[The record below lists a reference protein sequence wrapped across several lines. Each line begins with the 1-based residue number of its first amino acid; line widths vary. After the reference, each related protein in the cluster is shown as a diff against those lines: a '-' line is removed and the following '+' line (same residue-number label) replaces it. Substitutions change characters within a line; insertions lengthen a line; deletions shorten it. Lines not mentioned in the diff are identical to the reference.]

1 MDDLLV
7 KYYGNNNFEF
17 ISKSKLEELKEDYN
31 IEYSSFEDCYVNKNT
46 SDYGYH
52 GTDLLTGRTIKA
64 EPYIYCEDTEDYQP
78 ESYTVYLE
86 DTSEYVSKDYDY
98 YKCDECGDCFSS
110 SYEMHHR
117 NGKYYC
123 DYCWE
128 DMDPVIY
135 GYHCYHDG
143 YYPRSL
149 ARESPLFMGFELEVD
164 NVRGNYDD
172 LAASVLDGDMDGT
185 LHCEEDCT
193 VAFEFISQ
201 PCTLE
206 YHKNQH
212 YNDWFFSELD
222 GKCESH
228 DAGTCG
234 LHVHVNK
241 SFFDERGYDRLK
253 TILFFFKDEL
263 FQFSRR
269 QHWDYSYS
277 DFGEKIG
284 KSSVTMHK
292 AKNTKEYGH
301 STWFNENNSSTYE
314 FRFFRGT
321 LRYETFMASL
331 ELVHNICIAAMSNT
345 DVITWDSLLDGDY
358 CREYSNSRDIYCD
371 SELNLGELEKKE
383 NELMQVIKKGLDENV
398 FINMNF
404 VCVGEIVGDT
414 IVFYNLYNNNGEL
427 RKRRQNYINLSEFDT
442 FETHGY
448 YYLCNRKELSNLLGG
463 EF

>member
-1 MDDLLV
+1 MTSILMSEV
-7 KYYGNNNFEF
+7 
-17 ISKSKLEELKEDYN
+17 EELRKDYS
-31 IEYSSFEDCYVNKNT
+31 IEYSTFEDCYINKNT
-46 SDYGYH
+46 SDWGYCDN
-52 GTDLLTGRTIKA
+52 DLLTNDTIENKG
-64 EPYIYCEDTEDYQP
+64 YIFCEDTEDYQLK
-78 ESYTVYLE
+78 ENTVYLE
-86 DTSEYVSKDYDY
+86 DTDETVSIDYDY
-98 YKCDECGDCFSS
+98 QRCDECGLIFSS
-110 SYEMHHR
+110 DYDMHCR
-117 NGKYYC
+117 NGNYYC
-123 DYCWE
+123 DTCWE
-128 DMDPVIY
+128 DMEPVIY
-135 GYHCYHDG
+135 DYHCYRDG

-164 NVRGNYDD
+164 NVRGDYDD
-172 LAASVLDGDMDGT
+172 LASSVLDGDMDGT

-241 SFFDERGYDRLK
+241 SFFDDRGYDRLK

-331 ELVHNICIAAMSNT
+331 ELVHNICLAAMSNT

-358 CREYSNSRDIYCD
+358 CREYSSSRDIYCD

-383 NELMQVIKKGLDENV
+383 NELMQVIKKGLDESV
-398 FINMNF
+398 FINLNY

-414 IVFYNLYNNNGEL
+414 IVFYCLYNNNGEL
-427 RKRRQNYINLSEFDT
+427 HKRRQNYINLSEFDT

>member
-1 MDDLLV
+1 MDNLV
-7 KYYGNNNFEF
+7 KYYDHNEFSF
-17 ISKSKLEELKEDYN
+17 ISMEKLEELEDEYY
-31 IEYSSFEDCYVNKNT
+31 IEYSTLEDCYINKDT
-46 SDYGYH
+46 SDYGYCDN
-52 GTDLLTGRTIKA
+52 DLLTNATI
-64 EPYIYCEDTEDYQP
+64 EDGDYIYCEDTEDYQH
-78 ESYTVYLE
+78 SNYTVYLT
-86 DTSEYVSKDYDY
+86 DTETYVSRDYDFQ
-98 YKCDECGDCFSS
+98 KCDECGDYFSND
-110 SYEMHHR
+110 YDMHYR
-117 NGKYYC
+117 DGNYYC
-123 DYCWE
+123 DACWE
-128 DMDPVIY
+128 DMEPIIY
-135 GYHCYHDG
+135 DYHKYEDG

-164 NVRGNYDD
+164 DVRGDCES
-172 LAASVLDGDMDGT
+172 LASSVLDGDMDDT
-185 LHCEEDCT
+185 LHCEYDCT

-222 GKCESH
+222 GNCQSH

-269 QHWDYSYS
+269 QRWDGGYS
-277 DFGEKIG
+277 DFGERIHKN
-284 KSSVTMHK
+284 SVTMHK
-292 AKNTKEYGH
+292 AKNIKHYGH

-314 FRFFRGT
+314 FRLFRGT
-321 LRYETFMASL
+321 LKYETFMASL
-331 ELVHNICIAAMSNT
+331 ELVHNICMVAMSNT
-345 DVITWDSLLDGDY
+345 DIITWDSLLDGDY

-371 SELNLGELEKKE
+371 NELNLGELEKKE
-383 NELMQVIKKGLDENV
+383 NELMQAIKKGLEENA
-398 FINMNF
+398 FINLNY
-404 VCVGEIVGDT
+404 VCVGEIVGGK
-414 IVFYNLYNNNGEL
+414 IVFYCLDNKNGEL
-427 RKRRQNYINLSEFDT
+427 YKRRRDCIDLSEFET
-442 FETHGY
+442 FEECGY

>member
-1 MDDLLV
+1 MDNLV
-7 KYYGNNNFEF
+7 KYYDHNNFEF

-78 ESYTVYLE
+78 KSYTVYLE

-135 GYHCYHDG
+135 DYHCYHDG

-241 SFFDERGYDRLK
+241 SFFDDRGYDRLK

-269 QHWDYSYS
+269 QCWDYGYS

-345 DVITWDSLLDGDY
+345 DVITWDLLLDGDY

-383 NELMQVIKKGLDENV
+383 NELTQVIKKGLDESV

-442 FETHGY
+442 FEAHGY

-463 EF
+463 AF

>member
-1 MDDLLV
+1 MDNLV
-7 KYYGNNNFEF
+7 KYYDHNNFEF

-135 GYHCYHDG
+135 DYHCYHDG

-149 ARESPLFMGFELEVD
+149 AREIPLFMGFELEVD
-164 NVRGNYDD
+164 DVRGDCES
-172 LAASVLDGDMDGT
+172 LASSVLDGDMDNT
-185 LHCEEDCT
+185 LHCEHDCT

-241 SFFDERGYDRLK
+241 SFFDDRGYGRLK
-253 TILFFFKDEL
+253 TILFFFKEEL

-331 ELVHNICIAAMSNT
+331 ELVHNICMIAMSNT
-345 DVITWDSLLDGDY
+345 DIITWDSLLDGDY

-383 NELMQVIKKGLDENV
+383 NELTQVIKKGLDENV
-398 FINMNF
+398 FINLNY

-414 IVFYNLYNNNGEL
+414 IVFYCLYNNNGEL
-427 RKRRQNYINLSEFDT
+427 HKRRQNYINLSEFDT

>member
-1 MDDLLV
+1 MDDLV
-7 KYYGNNNFEF
+7 KYYDHNEF
-17 ISKSKLEELKEDYN
+17 TFIPMKELEALEDEYY
-31 IEYSSFEDCYVNKNT
+31 IEYSDMEDCYINKDT
-46 SDYGYH
+46 SDYGYC
-52 GTDLLTGRTIKA
+52 GRDLLTNDTL
-64 EPYIYCEDTEDYQP
+64 ENSYTYCEDTEDYQP
-78 ESYTVYLE
+78 NDYVVYLE
-86 DTSEYVSKDYDY
+86 DTGKYVSEDYNYYECDNCGNYFSHDY
-98 YKCDECGDCFSS
+98 K
-110 SYEMHHR
+110 MHHR
-117 NGKYYC
+117 NGESYC
-123 DYCWE
+123 DECWE
-128 DMDPVIY
+128 DMEPVIY
-135 GYHCYHDG
+135 DYHCYRDG

-164 NVRGNYDD
+164 NVRGGREN
-172 LAASVLDGDMDGT
+172 LATSVLDGDSTGV
-185 LHCEEDCT
+185 LHCEYDCT

-212 YNDWFFSELD
+212 YNDWFFNELD
-222 GKCESH
+222 GRCESH

-269 QHWDYSYS
+269 QCWDYGYS
-277 DFGEKIG
+277 NFGEKIG

-292 AKNTKEYGH
+292 AKNTKQYGH

-331 ELVHNICIAAMSNT
+331 ELVHNICIAAMSNQ
-345 DVITWDSLLDGDY
+345 DIITWDSLLDGEY
-358 CREYSNSRDIYCD
+358 CREYNNSRDIYCD

-383 NELMQVIKKGLDENV
+383 NELMQVIKKSLDENV
-398 FINMNF
+398 FINLNYI
-404 VCVGEIVGDT
+404 CTGEIVGDT
-414 IVFYNLYNNNGEL
+414 IAFYCLYNNNGETH
-427 RKRRQNYINLSEFDT
+427 KRRQNYIDLSEFDT
-442 FETHGY
+442 FEKHGY
-448 YYLCNRKELSNLLGG
+448 YYLCKRKELSNLLGG

>member
-1 MDDLLV
+1 MDNLV
-7 KYYGNNNFEF
+7 KYYDHNEFSF
-17 ISKSKLEELKEDYN
+17 ISMEKLEELEDEYY
-31 IEYSSFEDCYVNKNT
+31 IEYSTLEDCYINKDT
-46 SDYGYH
+46 SDYGYCDN
-52 GTDLLTGRTIKA
+52 DLLTNDTI
-64 EPYIYCEDTEDYQP
+64 ESGNYIYCEDTEDYQP
-78 ESYTVYLE
+78 ENYTVYLT
-86 DTSEYVSKDYDY
+86 DTDEYVSRDYDFQ
-98 YKCDECGDCFSS
+98 KCDECGDYFSS
-110 SYEMHHR
+110 DYGMHYR
-117 NGKYYC
+117 DGNYYC
-123 DYCWE
+123 DACWE
-128 DMDPVIY
+128 DMEPVIY
-135 GYHCYHDG
+135 DYHKYEDG

-164 NVRGNYDD
+164 NVRGDCES
-172 LAASVLDGDMDGT
+172 LAASVLDGDSTDV
-185 LHCEEDCT
+185 LHCEYDCT

-222 GKCESH
+222 GKCQSH

-241 SFFDERGYDRLK
+241 SFFDDRGYNRLK

-269 QHWDYSYS
+269 QRWDYGYS
-277 DFGEKIG
+277 DFGEKVR
-284 KSSVTMHK
+284 KNSVTMHK
-292 AKNTKEYGH
+292 AKNTKHYGH
-301 STWFNENNSSTYE
+301 ATWFNENNSSTYE

-321 LRYETFMASL
+321 LKYETFMASL
-331 ELVHNICIAAMSNT
+331 ELVHNICMVAMSNT
-345 DVITWDSLLDGDY
+345 DVITWDLLLDGDY
-358 CREYSNSRDIYCD
+358 CREYSNSREIYCD

-383 NELMQVIKKGLDENV
+383 NELMQAIKKGLDENV
-398 FINMNF
+398 FINLNH

-414 IVFYNLYNNNGEL
+414 IVFYCLYNNNGEL
-427 RKRRQNYINLSEFDT
+427 HKRRQNYIDLSEFET

>member
-1 MDDLLV
+1 MDNLV
-7 KYYGNNNFEF
+7 KYYDHNNFEF

-135 GYHCYHDG
+135 DYHCYHDG

-164 NVRGNYDD
+164 DVRGDCES
-172 LAASVLDGDMDGT
+172 LASSVLDGDMDNT
-185 LHCEEDCT
+185 LHCEHDCT

-241 SFFDERGYDRLK
+241 SFFDDRGYGRLK
-253 TILFFFKDEL
+253 TILFFFKEEL

-331 ELVHNICIAAMSNT
+331 ELVHNICMIAMSNT
-345 DVITWDSLLDGDY
+345 DIITWDSLLDGDY

-383 NELMQVIKKGLDENV
+383 NELTQVIKKGLDENV
-398 FINMNF
+398 FINLNY

-414 IVFYNLYNNNGEL
+414 IVFYCLYNNNGEL
-427 RKRRQNYINLSEFDT
+427 HKRRQNYINLSEFDT

>member
-1 MDDLLV
+1 MDNLV
-7 KYYGNNNFEF
+7 KYYDHNEF
-17 ISKSKLEELKEDYN
+17 SFIPMEKLEELEDEYY
-31 IEYSSFEDCYVNKNT
+31 IEYSTFEDCYINKDT
-46 SDYGYH
+46 SDYGYCNN
-52 GTDLLTGRTIKA
+52 DLLTNDTI
-64 EPYIYCEDTEDYQP
+64 ENGDYIYCEDTEDYQL
-78 ESYTVYLE
+78 EENTVYLE
-86 DTSEYVSKDYDY
+86 DTDETVSIDYDY
-98 YKCDECGDCFSS
+98 QRCDECGLYFSRG
-110 SYEMHHR
+110 YDMHHR
-117 NGKYYC
+117 YDDCYC
-123 DYCWE
+123 EDCWE
-128 DMDPVIY
+128 DMEPVIY
-135 GYHCYHDG
+135 DYHCYRDG

-164 NVRGNYDD
+164 NVRGCYDD

-201 PCTLE
+201 PCTLA

-241 SFFDERGYDRLK
+241 SFFDDRGYDRLK

-269 QHWDYSYS
+269 QCWDYGYS

-284 KSSVTMHK
+284 KSNVTMHK

-331 ELVHNICIAAMSNT
+331 ELVHNICLVAMSNT
-345 DVITWDSLLDGDY
+345 DVITWNSLLDGDY

-383 NELMQVIKKGLDENV
+383 NELMQVIKKGLDESV

-414 IVFYNLYNNNGEL
+414 IVFYSLYNNNGEL
-427 RKRRQNYINLSEFDT
+427 HKRRQNYINLSEFDT
-442 FETHGY
+442 FETCGY

-463 EF
+463 AF

>member
-1 MDDLLV
+1 MDNLV
-7 KYYGNNNFEF
+7 KYYDHNEF
-17 ISKSKLEELKEDYN
+17 TFVSMEALKQLEDEYY
-31 IEYSSFEDCYVNKNT
+31 IEYSDMEDCYINKDT
-46 SDYGYH
+46 SDYGYC
-52 GTDLLTGRTIKA
+52 GRDLLTYDTLKDN
-64 EPYIYCEDTEDYQP
+64 YTYCEDTEDYQP
-78 ESYTVYLE
+78 NDYVIYLE
-86 DTSEYVSKDYDY
+86 DTGEHVSDDYDY
-98 YKCDECGDCFSS
+98 YECDNCHNYFSHD
-110 SYEMHHR
+110 YEMHR
-117 NGKYYC
+117 MNGDYYC
-123 DYCWE
+123 DDCWE
-128 DMDPVIY
+128 DVNPIIY
-135 GYHCYHDG
+135 GYHEYHEG

-164 NVRGNYDD
+164 DVRGDCKS
-172 LAASVLDGDMDGT
+172 LASSVLDGDMDGT
-185 LHCEEDCT
+185 LHCEYDCT

-222 GKCESH
+222 GNCESH
-228 DAGTCG
+228 DAETCG

-241 SFFDERGYDRLK
+241 SFFDDRGYDRLK

-269 QHWDYSYS
+269 QHWNYSYS

-292 AKNTKEYGH
+292 AKHTKEYGH

-331 ELVHNICIAAMSNT
+331 ELVHNICLAAMSNT

-383 NELMQVIKKGLDENV
+383 NELMQVIKKGLDESV
-398 FINMNF
+398 FINLNY

-414 IVFYNLYNNNGEL
+414 IVFYCLYNNNGEL
-427 RKRRQNYINLSEFDT
+427 HKRRQNYINLSEFDT

>member
-1 MDDLLV
+1 MDNLV
-7 KYYGNNNFEF
+7 KYYDHNNFEF

-110 SYEMHHR
+110 RNKMHCR

-135 GYHCYHDG
+135 DYHCYHDG

-269 QHWDYSYS
+269 QYWDYGYS

-331 ELVHNICIAAMSNT
+331 ELVHNICIAAMS
-345 DVITWDSLLDGDY
+345 DKDIITWDSLLDGDY
-358 CREYSNSRDIYCD
+358 CREYSESRDIYCD

-383 NELMQVIKKGLDENV
+383 NELMQVIKKGLDESV
-398 FINMNF
+398 FINLNY

-414 IVFYNLYNNNGEL
+414 IVFYSLFNNNGEL
-427 RKRRQNYINLSEFDT
+427 HKRRQNYINLSEFDT

>member
-1 MDDLLV
+1 MDNLV
-7 KYYGNNNFEF
+7 KYYDHNVMTNILMSEV
-17 ISKSKLEELKEDYN
+17 EELRKYYS
-31 IEYSSFEDCYVNKNT
+31 IEYSTFEDCYVNKNT
-46 SDYGYH
+46 SDWGYCDN
-52 GTDLLTGRTIKA
+52 DLLTNDTI
-64 EPYIYCEDTEDYQP
+64 ENNGYIYCEDTEDYQLR
-78 ESYTVYLE
+78 ENTVHLE
-86 DTSEYVSKDYDY
+86 DTNEDVSIDYEYQL
-98 YKCDECGDCFSS
+98 CDECGLCFSRD
-110 SYEMHHR
+110 YDMHHR
-117 NGKYYC
+117 DGDCYC
-123 DYCWE
+123 DECWE

-135 GYHCYHDG
+135 EYHKYCNG

-164 NVRGNYDD
+164 DVREDCED
-172 LAASVLDGDMDGT
+172 LASRVLDGDSTGV
-185 LHCEEDCT
+185 LHCEYDCT

-212 YNDWFFSELD
+212 YNDWFLSELD
-222 GKCESH
+222 GRCSSH

-241 SFFDERGYDRLK
+241 SFFDDRGYDRLK
-253 TILFFFKDEL
+253 TILFFFKEEL

-269 QHWDYSYS
+269 QRWDYSYS

-284 KSSVTMHK
+284 KNNVTMHK
-292 AKNTKEYGH
+292 AKNTKHYGH

-331 ELVHNICIAAMSNT
+331 ELVHNICMAAMSNT

-358 CREYSNSRDIYCD
+358 CREYNESRGIYCD
-371 SELNLGELEKKE
+371 SELNLSELEKKE

-398 FINMNF
+398 FINLNH
-404 VCVGEIVGDT
+404 VCTGEIVGDT
-414 IVFYNLYNNNGEL
+414 IVFYCLYNNNGEL
-427 RKRRQNYINLSEFDT
+427 HKRRQNYIDLSEFET

-448 YYLCNRKELSNLLGG
+448 YYLCSRKELSNLLGG

>member
-1 MDDLLV
+1 MDNLV
-7 KYYGNNNFEF
+7 KYYDHNEFSF
-17 ISKSKLEELKEDYN
+17 ISMEKLEELEDEYY
-31 IEYSSFEDCYVNKNT
+31 IEYSTLEDCYINKDT
-46 SDYGYH
+46 SSYGYCDN
-52 GTDLLTGRTIKA
+52 DLLTNDTI
-64 EPYIYCEDTEDYQP
+64 ESGNYIYCEDTEDYQP
-78 ESYTVYLE
+78 ENYTVYLT
-86 DTSEYVSKDYDY
+86 DTDEYVSKDYDY
-98 YKCDECGDCFSS
+98 YKCDECGDCFSRD
-110 SYEMHHR
+110 YDMHYR
-117 NGKYYC
+117 DGNYYC
-123 DYCWE
+123 DECWD
-128 DMDPVIY
+128 DMEPVIY
-135 GYHCYHDG
+135 DYHKYEDG

-164 NVRGNYDD
+164 NVRGDCES
-172 LAASVLDGDMDGT
+172 LAASVLDGDSTDV
-185 LHCEEDCT
+185 LHCEYDCT

-201 PCTLE
+201 PCTLA

-222 GKCESH
+222 GECQSH

-241 SFFDERGYDRLK
+241 SFFDDRGYNRLK

-269 QHWDYSYS
+269 QRWDYGYS
-277 DFGEKIG
+277 DFGEKVR
-284 KSSVTMHK
+284 KNSVTMHK
-292 AKNTKEYGH
+292 AKNAKHYGH

-331 ELVHNICIAAMSNT
+331 ELVHNICMVAMSNT
-345 DVITWDSLLDGDY
+345 DVITWDLLLDGDY
-358 CREYSNSRDIYCD
+358 CREYSNSRGIYCD

-383 NELMQVIKKGLDENV
+383 NELMQAIKKGLDENV
-398 FINMNF
+398 FINLNH

-414 IVFYNLYNNNGEL
+414 IVFYCLYNNNGEL
-427 RKRRQNYINLSEFDT
+427 HKRRQNYIDLSEFET

>member
-1 MDDLLV
+1 MDNLV
-7 KYYGNNNFEF
+7 KYYDHNEF
-17 ISKSKLEELKEDYN
+17 SFIPMEKLEELEDEYY
-31 IEYSSFEDCYVNKNT
+31 IEYSTFEDCYINKDT
-46 SDYGYH
+46 SDYGYCDN
-52 GTDLLTGRTIKA
+52 DLLTNDTI
-64 EPYIYCEDTEDYQP
+64 ENGDYIYCEDTEDYQP
-78 ESYTVYLE
+78 ENYTVYLT
-86 DTSEYVSKDYDY
+86 DTDEYVSRDYDFQ
-98 YKCDECGDCFSS
+98 KCDECGDYFSS
-110 SYEMHHR
+110 DYDMHCR
-117 NGKYYC
+117 NGNHYC
-123 DYCWE
+123 DTCWE
-128 DMDPVIY
+128 DMETVIY
-135 GYHCYHDG
+135 DYHCYRDG

-164 NVRGNYDD
+164 DVRGDCES
-172 LAASVLDGDMDGT
+172 LASSVLDGDMDNT
-185 LHCEEDCT
+185 LHCEYDCT

-222 GKCESH
+222 GNCQSH

-241 SFFDERGYDRLK
+241 SFFDDRGYGRLK
-253 TILFFFKDEL
+253 TILFFFKEEL

-269 QHWDYSYS
+269 QHWDYGYS

-383 NELMQVIKKGLDENV
+383 NELMQVIKKGLDESV
-398 FINMNF
+398 FINLNY

-414 IVFYNLYNNNGEL
+414 IVFYCLYNNNGEL
-427 RKRRQNYINLSEFDT
+427 HKRRQNYINLSEFDT

-463 EF
+463 AF

>member
-1 MDDLLV
+1 MDNLV
-7 KYYGNNNFEF
+7 KYYDHNIFEF

-46 SDYGYH
+46 SNYGYH

-135 GYHCYHDG
+135 DYHCYHDG

-241 SFFDERGYDRLK
+241 SFFDDRGYDRLK

-269 QHWDYSYS
+269 QCWDYGYS

-301 STWFNENNSSTYE
+301 STWFNESNSSTYE

-345 DVITWDSLLDGDY
+345 DVITWDLLLDGDY
-358 CREYSNSRDIYCD
+358 CREYSNSRGIYCD

-383 NELMQVIKKGLDENV
+383 NELTQVIKKGLDESV
-398 FINMNF
+398 FIYMNF

>member
-1 MDDLLV
+1 MDNLV
-7 KYYGNNNFEF
+7 KYYDHNEF
-17 ISKSKLEELKEDYN
+17 SYILMSEIEELKQDYH
-31 IEYSSFEDCYVNKNT
+31 IKYSDFEDCYINMNT
-46 SDYGYH
+46 SSYGYCDN
-52 GTDLLTGRTIKA
+52 DLLTNDTI
-64 EPYIYCEDTEDYQP
+64 ESGNYIYCEDTEDYQL
-78 ESYTVYLE
+78 EKDTIYLE
-86 DTSEYVSKDYDY
+86 DTCETVSYRYDYQTCDNCDRHFSRDYDMHHRDGDY
-98 YKCDECGDCFSS
+98 YCDEC
-110 SYEMHHR
+110 
-117 NGKYYC
+117 
-123 DYCWE
+123 WE
-128 DMDPVIY
+128 NVNHYIY
-135 GYHCYHDG
+135 DYHCYRDG

-164 NVRGNYDD
+164 NVRGDCES
-172 LAASVLDGDMDGT
+172 LASSVLDGDSTDV

-201 PCTLE
+201 PCTLA

-212 YNDWFFSELD
+212 YNNWFFSELD
-222 GKCESH
+222 GKCQSH

-241 SFFDERGYDRLK
+241 SFFDDRGYDRLK

-269 QHWDYSYS
+269 QYWDYSYS

-383 NELMQVIKKGLDENV
+383 NELMQVIKKGLDESV
-398 FINMNF
+398 FINLNY

-414 IVFYNLYNNNGEL
+414 IVFYCLHNNNGEL
-427 RKRRQNYINLSEFDT
+427 HKRRQNYINLSEFDT

>member
-1 MDDLLV
+1 MDNLV
-7 KYYGNNNFEF
+7 KYYDNNEFSF
-17 ISKSKLEELKEDYN
+17 ISMEKLEELEDEYY
-31 IEYSSFEDCYVNKNT
+31 IEYSTFEDCYINKDT
-46 SDYGYH
+46 SDYGYCNN
-52 GTDLLTGRTIKA
+52 DLLTNDTI
-64 EPYIYCEDTEDYQP
+64 ENGDYIYCEDTEDYQP
-78 ESYTVYLE
+78 SDYTVYLT
-86 DTSEYVSKDYDY
+86 DTEMYVSRDYDFQ
-98 YKCDECGDCFSS
+98 KCDECGDYFSND
-110 SYEMHHR
+110 YDMHCR

-135 GYHCYHDG
+135 DYHCYHDG

-149 ARESPLFMGFELEVD
+149 AHEDPLFMGFELEVD
-164 NVRGNYDD
+164 NVRGDCES
-172 LAASVLDGDMDGT
+172 LASSVLDGDMDGT
-185 LHCEEDCT
+185 LHCEYDCT

-222 GKCESH
+222 GNCQSH

-241 SFFDERGYDRLK
+241 SFFDERGYSRLK

-269 QHWDYSYS
+269 QYWDYSYS

-292 AKNTKEYGH
+292 AKNIKHYGH
-301 STWFNENNSSTYE
+301 STWFNENKSSTYE
-314 FRFFRGT
+314 FRLFRGT

-331 ELVHNICIAAMSNT
+331 ELVHNICMIAMSNT
-345 DVITWDSLLDGDY
+345 DIITWDLLLDGDY
-358 CREYSNSRDIYCD
+358 CREYSDSRDIYCD
-371 SELNLGELEKKE
+371 NELNLGELEKKE
-383 NELMQVIKKGLDENV
+383 NELMQAIKKGLEENV
-398 FINMNF
+398 FINLNH

-414 IVFYNLYNNNGEL
+414 IVFYCLYNNNGEL
-427 RKRRQNYINLSEFDT
+427 HKRRQNYINLSEFET

>member
-1 MDDLLV
+1 MDNLV
-7 KYYGNNNFEF
+7 KYYDHNNFEF

-78 ESYTVYLE
+78 KSYTVYLE

-135 GYHCYHDG
+135 DYHCYHDG

-241 SFFDERGYDRLK
+241 SFFDDRGYDRLK

-269 QHWDYSYS
+269 QCWDYGYS

-345 DVITWDSLLDGDY
+345 DVITWDLLLDGDY

-383 NELMQVIKKGLDENV
+383 NELTQVIKKGLDESV

-427 RKRRQNYINLSEFDT
+427 HKRRQNHINLSEFDT

>member
-1 MDDLLV
+1 MKELV
-7 KYYGNNNFEF
+7 KYYDHNEFSF
-17 ISKSKLEELKEDYN
+17 ISMEKLEELEDEYY
-31 IEYSSFEDCYVNKNT
+31 IEYSTFEDCYINKDT
-46 SDYGYH
+46 SDYGYCDN
-52 GTDLLTGRTIKA
+52 DLLTNDTI
-64 EPYIYCEDTEDYQP
+64 ENGDYIYCEDTEDYQP
-78 ESYTVYLE
+78 SDYTVYLT
-86 DTSEYVSKDYDY
+86 DTETYVSRDYDFQ
-98 YKCDECGDCFSS
+98 KCDECGDYFSS
-110 SYEMHHR
+110 DYDMHCR
-117 NGKYYC
+117 NGNYYC
-123 DYCWE
+123 DECWE
-128 DMDPVIY
+128 DMEPVIY
-135 GYHCYHDG
+135 DYHCYRDG

-164 NVRGNYDD
+164 NVRGDYDE
-172 LAASVLDGDMDGT
+172 LATSVLDGDMDGT

-222 GKCESH
+222 GRCESH

-269 QHWDYSYS
+269 QCWDYGYS

-292 AKNTKEYGH
+292 AKTTKQYGH

-331 ELVHNICIAAMSNT
+331 ELVHNICIAAMSNQ
-345 DVITWDSLLDGDY
+345 DIITWDSLLDGEY
-358 CREYSNSRDIYCD
+358 CREYNNSRDIYCD

-383 NELMQVIKKGLDENV
+383 NELMQVIKKSLDENV
-398 FINMNF
+398 FINLNH

-414 IVFYNLYNNNGEL
+414 IVFYSLYNNNGEL
-427 RKRRQNYINLSEFDT
+427 HKRRQNYINLSEFDT

>member
-1 MDDLLV
+1 MDNLV
-7 KYYGNNNFEF
+7 KYYDRNEFSF
-17 ISKSKLEELKEDYN
+17 ISMEKLEELEDEYY
-31 IEYSSFEDCYVNKNT
+31 IEYSTFEDCYINKDT
-46 SDYGYH
+46 SDYGYCDN
-52 GTDLLTGRTIKA
+52 DLLTNDTI
-64 EPYIYCEDTEDYQP
+64 ENGDYIYCEDTEDYQP
-78 ESYTVYLE
+78 SDYTVYLT
-86 DTSEYVSKDYDY
+86 DTETYVSRDYDFQ
-98 YKCDECGDCFSS
+98 KCDECGDYFSS
-110 SYEMHHR
+110 DYDMHCR
-117 NGKYYC
+117 NGNYYC
-123 DYCWE
+123 DTCWE
-128 DMDPVIY
+128 DMEPVIY
-135 GYHCYHDG
+135 DYHCYRDG

-164 NVRGNYDD
+164 NVRGDYDE
-172 LAASVLDGDMDGT
+172 LATSVLDGDMDGT

-222 GKCESH
+222 GNCQSH

-241 SFFDERGYDRLK
+241 SFFDERGYSRLK

-269 QHWDYSYS
+269 QCWDYGYS
-277 DFGEKIG
+277 DFGEKIH
-284 KSSVTMHK
+284 KNSVTMHK
-292 AKNTKEYGH
+292 AKNIKHYGH

-314 FRFFRGT
+314 FRLFRGT
-321 LRYETFMASL
+321 LKYETFMASL
-331 ELVHNICIAAMSNT
+331 ELVHNICMVAMSNQ
-345 DVITWDSLLDGDY
+345 DIITWDSLLDGDY

-371 SELNLGELEKKE
+371 NELNLSELEKKE
-383 NELMQVIKKGLDENV
+383 SELMQVIKKGLDESV
-398 FINMNF
+398 FINLNY

-414 IVFYNLYNNNGEL
+414 IVFYSLYNNNGEL
-427 RKRRQNYINLSEFDT
+427 HKRRQNYINLSEFDT

>member
-1 MDDLLV
+1 MKELV
-7 KYYGNNNFEF
+7 KYYDHNEFSF
-17 ISKSKLEELKEDYN
+17 ISMERLEQLEDEYY
-31 IEYSSFEDCYVNKNT
+31 IEYSTFEDCYINKDT
-46 SDYGYH
+46 SAYGYCDN
-52 GTDLLTGRTIKA
+52 DLLTNDTI
-64 EPYIYCEDTEDYQP
+64 ENNGYIYCEDTEDYQL
-78 ESYTVYLE
+78 EENTVHLE
-86 DTSEYVSKDYDY
+86 DTNEDVSTVYEYQR
-98 YKCDECGDCFSS
+98 CDECGLCFSRD
-110 SYEMHHR
+110 YDMHCR
-117 NGKYYC
+117 NGNYYC
-123 DYCWE
+123 DTCWE
-128 DMDPVIY
+128 DMEPVIY
-135 GYHCYHDG
+135 DYHCYHDG

-164 NVRGNYDD
+164 NVRGDYDE

-241 SFFDERGYDRLK
+241 SFFDDRGYDRLK

-269 QHWDYSYS
+269 QCWDYGYS

-345 DVITWDSLLDGDY
+345 DVITWDLLLDGDY
-358 CREYSNSRDIYCD
+358 CREYSKSRDIYCD
-371 SELNLGELEKKE
+371 SELNLSELEKKE
-383 NELMQVIKKGLDENV
+383 NELMQVIKKGLQENV
-398 FINMNF
+398 FINLNH

-414 IVFYNLYNNNGEL
+414 IVFYCLYNNNGEL
-427 RKRRQNYINLSEFDT
+427 HKRRQNYINLSEFDT

-448 YYLCNRKELSNLLGG
+448 YHLCNRKELSNLLGG

>member
-1 MDDLLV
+1 MDNLV
-7 KYYGNNNFEF
+7 KYYDNNNFKS

-31 IEYSSFEDCYVNKNT
+31 IEYSSFEDCYINKNT
-46 SDYGYH
+46 SNYGYH
-52 GTDLLTGRTIKA
+52 DDNLITNDTIEEKN
-64 EPYIYCEDTEDYQP
+64 YVYCYDTEDYQP
-78 ESYTVYLE
+78 ENYTVYLE
-86 DTSEYVSKDYDY
+86 DIGEYVSKDYDY

-128 DMDPVIY
+128 DMEPVIY
-135 GYHCYHDG
+135 GYHEYHEG

-164 NVRGNYDD
+164 DVRGDCED
-172 LAASVLDGDMDGT
+172 LAASVLDSDSTGV
-185 LHCEEDCT
+185 LHCEYDCT

-212 YNDWFFSELD
+212 YNDWFLSELD
-222 GKCESH
+222 GRCSSH

-241 SFFDERGYDRLK
+241 SFFDDRGYDRLK

-269 QHWDYSYS
+269 QRWDYGYS
-277 DFGEKIG
+277 DFGEKIH
-284 KSSVTMHK
+284 KNNVTMHK
-292 AKNTKEYGH
+292 AKNAKHYGH

-314 FRFFRGT
+314 FRLFRGT
-321 LRYETFMASL
+321 LRYETFVAAL

-345 DVITWDSLLDGDY
+345 DVITWDSLLNGDY
-358 CREYSNSRDIYCD
+358 CREYSESREIYCD

-383 NELMQVIKKGLDENV
+383 NELMQVIKKGLEENV
-398 FINMNF
+398 FINLNH
-404 VCVGEIVGDT
+404 VCTGEIVGDT
-414 IVFYNLYNNNGEL
+414 IVFYCLYNNSGEL
-427 RKRRQNYINLSEFDT
+427 HKRRQNYINLSEFET
-442 FETHGY
+442 FEAHGY

>member
-1 MDDLLV
+1 MDNLV
-7 KYYGNNNFEF
+7 KYYDHNNFEF

-135 GYHCYHDG
+135 DYHCYHDG

-241 SFFDERGYDRLK
+241 SFFDDRGYDRLK

-269 QHWDYSYS
+269 QCWDYGYS

-345 DVITWDSLLDGDY
+345 DVITWDLLLDGDY

-383 NELMQVIKKGLDENV
+383 NELTQVIKKGLDESV

-463 EF
+463 AF

>member
-1 MDDLLV
+1 MDNLV
-7 KYYGNNNFEF
+7 KYYDHNEFSF
-17 ISKSKLEELKEDYN
+17 ISMERLEQLEDEYY
-31 IEYSSFEDCYVNKNT
+31 IEYSTFEDCYINKDT
-46 SDYGYH
+46 SAYGYCDN
-52 GTDLLTGRTIKA
+52 DLLTNDTI
-64 EPYIYCEDTEDYQP
+64 ENNGYIYCEDTEDYQL
-78 ESYTVYLE
+78 EENTVHLE
-86 DTSEYVSKDYDY
+86 DTNEDVSTVYEYQR
-98 YKCDECGDCFSS
+98 CDECGLCFSRD
-110 SYEMHHR
+110 YDMHCR
-117 NGKYYC
+117 NGNCYC
-123 DYCWE
+123 DECWE
-128 DMDPVIY
+128 DMEPVIY
-135 GYHCYHDG
+135 DYHCYHDG

-164 NVRGNYDD
+164 DVRGDCED
-172 LAASVLDGDMDGT
+172 LAASVLDSDSTGV
-185 LHCEEDCT
+185 LHCEYDCT

-201 PCTLE
+201 PCTLA

-212 YNDWFFSELD
+212 YNDWFFSGLD
-222 GKCESH
+222 GKCQSH

-241 SFFDERGYDRLK
+241 SFFDDRGYDRLK

-269 QHWDYSYS
+269 QRWDYGYS

-345 DVITWDSLLDGDY
+345 DVITWDLLLDGDY

-383 NELMQVIKKGLDENV
+383 NELMQVIKKGLQENV
-398 FINMNF
+398 FINLNY

-414 IVFYNLYNNNGEL
+414 IVFYCLYNNNGEL
-427 RKRRQNYINLSEFDT
+427 HKRRQNYINLSEFDT

-448 YYLCNRKELSNLLGG
+448 YHLCNRKELSNLLGG

>member
-1 MDDLLV
+1 MDNLV
-7 KYYGNNNFEF
+7 KYYDNNEFSF
-17 ISKSKLEELKEDYN
+17 ISMEALKQLEDEYC
-31 IEYSSFEDCYVNKNT
+31 IEYSDMEDCYVNKDT
-46 SDYGYH
+46 SDYGYC
-52 GTDLLTGRTIKA
+52 GRDLLTNDTL
-64 EPYIYCEDTEDYQP
+64 ESNYTYCEDTEDYQP
-78 ESYTVYLE
+78 NDYVIYLE
-86 DTSEYVSKDYDY
+86 DTGEYVSDDYDY
-98 YKCDECGDCFSS
+98 YECDNCHNYFSHD
-110 SYEMHHR
+110 YEMHR
-117 NGKYYC
+117 MNGDYYC
-123 DYCWE
+123 DDCWE
-128 DMDPVIY
+128 DVNPIIY
-135 GYHCYHDG
+135 GYHEYHEG

-164 NVRGNYDD
+164 NVYGDCES
-172 LAASVLDGDMDGT
+172 LASSVLDGDMDGT
-185 LHCEEDCT
+185 LHCEYDCT

-222 GKCESH
+222 GNCESH
-228 DAGTCG
+228 DAETCG

-241 SFFDERGYDRLK
+241 SFFDDRGYDRLK
-253 TILFFFKDEL
+253 TIIFFFKDEL

-269 QHWDYSYS
+269 QYWDYSYS

-331 ELVHNICIAAMSNT
+331 ELVHNICLAAMSNT

-383 NELMQVIKKGLDENV
+383 NELMQVIKKSLDESV
-398 FINMNF
+398 FINLNY

-414 IVFYNLYNNNGEL
+414 IVFYCLYNNNGEL
-427 RKRRQNYINLSEFDT
+427 HKRRQNYINLSEFDT
-442 FETHGY
+442 FETNGY

-463 EF
+463 KF

>member
-1 MDDLLV
+1 MDNLV
-7 KYYGNNNFEF
+7 KYYDHNNFEF

-78 ESYTVYLE
+78 KSYTVYLE

-135 GYHCYHDG
+135 DYHCYHDG

-241 SFFDERGYDRLK
+241 SFFDDRGYDRLK

-269 QHWDYSYS
+269 QCWDYGYS

-345 DVITWDSLLDGDY
+345 DVITWDLLLDGDY
-358 CREYSNSRDIYCD
+358 CREYLIC
-371 SELNLGELEKKE
+371 L
-383 NELMQVIKKGLDENV
+383 QP
-398 FINMNF
+398 
-404 VCVGEIVGDT
+404 
-414 IVFYNLYNNNGEL
+414 
-427 RKRRQNYINLSEFDT
+427 
-442 FETHGY
+442 
-448 YYLCNRKELSNLLGG
+448 
-463 EF
+463 

>member
-1 MDDLLV
+1 MDNLV
-7 KYYGNNNFEF
+7 KYYDHNEFSF
-17 ISKSKLEELKEDYN
+17 ISMEKLEELEDEYY
-31 IEYSSFEDCYVNKNT
+31 IEYSTFEDCYINKDT
-46 SDYGYH
+46 SNYGYH

-78 ESYTVYLE
+78 KSYTVYLE

-135 GYHCYHDG
+135 DYHCYHDG

-222 GKCESH
+222 GNCESH

-241 SFFDERGYDRLK
+241 SFFDDRGYDRLK

-269 QHWDYSYS
+269 QCWDYGYS

-345 DVITWDSLLDGDY
+345 DVITWDLLLDGDY

-383 NELMQVIKKGLDENV
+383 NELTQVIKKGLDESV

-427 RKRRQNYINLSEFDT
+427 HKRRQNHINLSEFDT

>member
-1 MDDLLV
+1 MDNLV
-7 KYYGNNNFEF
+7 KYYDNNAFSF
-17 ISKSKLEELKEDYN
+17 ISMEKLEELKEDYN
-31 IEYSSFEDCYVNKNT
+31 IEYSSFEDCYINKNT
-46 SDYGYH
+46 SNYGYH
-52 GTDLLTGRTIKA
+52 DDDLITNDTIEEKN
-64 EPYIYCEDTEDYQP
+64 YVYCYDTEDYQP
-78 ESYTVYLE
+78 EDYTVYL
-86 DTSEYVSKDYDY
+86 DDINEYVTKDYDY
-98 YKCDECGDCFSS
+98 HKCDECGNYYSS
-110 SYEMHHR
+110 SYHMHCR

-128 DMDPVIY
+128 DMGPVIY
-135 GYHCYHDG
+135 DYHCYRDG

-149 ARESPLFMGFELEVD
+149 AHEDRLFMGFELEVD
-164 NVRGNYDD
+164 NVRGDYDD

-241 SFFDERGYDRLK
+241 SFFDDRGYDRLK

-269 QHWDYSYS
+269 QCWDYGYS

-284 KSSVTMHK
+284 KNNVTMHK

-321 LRYETFMASL
+321 LKYETFMASL

-345 DVITWDSLLDGDY
+345 DVITWDLLLDGDY
-358 CREYSNSRDIYCD
+358 CREYSDSRDIYCD

-383 NELMQVIKKGLDENV
+383 NEITQVIKKGLQENV
-398 FINMNF
+398 FINLNH

-414 IVFYNLYNNNGEL
+414 IVFYCLYNNNGEL
-427 RKRRQNYINLSEFDT
+427 HKRRQNYINLSEFDT

-448 YYLCNRKELSNLLGG
+448 YHLCNRKELSNLLGG

>member
-1 MDDLLV
+1 MDNLV
-7 KYYGNNNFEF
+7 KYYDHNEFSF
-17 ISKSKLEELKEDYN
+17 ISMEKLEELKEDYN

-135 GYHCYHDG
+135 DYHCYHDG

-164 NVRGNYDD
+164 NVRGDYDD

-222 GKCESH
+222 GECESH

-241 SFFDERGYDRLK
+241 SFFDDRGYDRLK

-269 QHWDYSYS
+269 QRWDYDYS

-345 DVITWDSLLDGDY
+345 DIITWDSLLDGDY

-383 NELMQVIKKGLDENV
+383 NELTQVIKKGLDENV

-463 EF
+463 AF

>member
-1 MDDLLV
+1 MDNLV
-7 KYYGNNNFEF
+7 KYYDHNEFSF
-17 ISKSKLEELKEDYN
+17 ISMEELEELKDEYY
-31 IEYSSFEDCYVNKNT
+31 IEYSDLENCYINKDT
-46 SDYGYH
+46 SDYGYCDN
-52 GTDLLTGRTIKA
+52 DLLTNDTI
-64 EPYIYCEDTEDYQP
+64 ENGDYIYCEDTEDYQP
-78 ESYTVYLE
+78 TDYTVHLE
-86 DTSEYVSKDYDY
+86 DTDEYVSENYEY
-98 YKCDECGDCFSS
+98 QYCSECGLYFSRD
-110 SYEMHHR
+110 YEIHR
-117 NGKYYC
+117 HGDNYYC
-123 DYCWE
+123 DDCWE
-128 DMDPVIY
+128 NIEPAIY
-135 GYHCYHDG
+135 DYHCYRDG

-164 NVRGNYDD
+164 NVRGGCEE
-172 LAASVLDGDMDGT
+172 LASSVLESDSTDL
-185 LHCEEDCT
+185 LHCEYDCT

-222 GKCESH
+222 GKCQSH

-241 SFFDERGYDRLK
+241 AFFDDRGYNRLK

-269 QHWDYSYS
+269 QCWDYDYS
-277 DFGEKIG
+277 NFGEKIS
-284 KSSVTMHK
+284 KNNVTMHK
-292 AKNTKEYGH
+292 AKNTKQYGH

-321 LRYETFMASL
+321 LKFETFMATL
-331 ELVHNICIAAMSNT
+331 ELVHNICMIAMSNQNI
-345 DVITWDSLLDGDY
+345 ITWDSLLEGDY
-358 CREYSNSRDIYCD
+358 CREYSESRDIYCD

-383 NELMQVIKKGLDENV
+383 NELMQVIKKSLDENV
-398 FINMNF
+398 FINLNH
-404 VCVGEIVGDT
+404 VCTGEIVGDT
-414 IVFYNLYNNNGEL
+414 IVFYCLYNNNGEL
-427 RKRRQNYINLSEFDT
+427 HKRRQNYIDLSEFDN

-448 YYLCNRKELSNLLGG
+448 YYLCSRKELSNLLGG